1 MYAPQFSFAV
11 GPSLLG
17 MSSQASAQSAV
28 LFAGHYIT
36 AIEWYK
42 AMATIDTI
50 QTNFVTIK
58 AMLHG
63 GEKYYFCR
71 LASFSCLLT
80 TYNGSWLAAVSK
92 NCSVAALTFMLWF
105 VVTDYTFL
113 PRCCMVADAWTCL
126 TENAVSEQAHL
137 AH

>member
-50 QTNFVTIK
+50 QTNFVTTK
-58 AMLHG
+58 TMPHG

-92 NCSVAALTFMLWF
+92 IVLLQHSPSCCGLLSLTIRF
-105 VVTDYTFL
+105 
-113 PRCCMVADAWTCL
+113 CQG
-126 TENAVSEQAHL
+126 AVWWRMIGL
-137 AH
+137 V